1 MLCGST
7 NVKPVCAS
15 YYSLVIITTRC
26 MCRPHLKFDDT
37 NIAFTLT
44 NRCNS
49 IGPSLI
55 NSPPIFGTEAVGKSA
70 RTLTKTFVAL
80 AMMSYTIVGIGGRFF
95 PWGNLSNML
104 KN

>member
-26 MCRPHLKFDDT
+26 MCRTHLKFDDT

-55 NSPPIFGTEAVGKSA
+55 NSPPIFGTEAVGKS
-70 RTLTKTFVAL
+70 
-80 AMMSYTIVGIGGRFF
+80 YTIVGIGGRFF